1 MDAEIPYEL
10 LAGYRRSLCFQ
21 LEEQSRKLAEL
32 CKDETLPQV
41 FENQLA
47 AFKKTVESLE
57 VASRLI
63 AEAERGNKLKVVVAA
78 DYPI

>member
-10 LAGYRRSLCFQ
+10 LNGYRRSLCFQ

-47 AFKKTVESLE
+47 GLKKTLE
-57 VASRLI
+57 TLETMNRLI
-63 AEAERGNKLKVVVAA
+63 DEAKLGRPVKIVVGGL
-78 DYPI
+78 IF